1 MTNARWVVIA
11 MFVAAATGT
20 AHAQAPGDTPPTPPD
35 RAAPEPVYPQE
46 APPQPVPPQQQYG
59 IPQTGYQVGPVD
71 VDQVI
76 AKVASEAPTIKTV
89 AYGTLRRAR
98 RAVAFGPTIGYYGGF
113 VPAQDDG
120 EHALTFGLGVE
131 VFKVPILPDSE
142 TIKALI
148 IERIK
153 GKIKDQLFARLGG
166 RPADPVTVEGLVKE
180 IYQDVRQEVL
190 GLENRRNKH
199 MERPRF
205 NIALEVNRLWRADQ
219 WLPRLRVGIGIWKFT
234 LGAAAGVGLG
244 GRTKGYL
251 GPEIVWHWLTNTRE
265 RSPVIDLFTR
275 LDFELRDRDTNG
287 DQIVFGVRFL
297 LDAI

>member
-1 MTNARWVVIA
+1 MINRSWVV
-11 MFVAAATGT
+11 VALAIATGT
-20 AHAQAPGDTPPTPPD
+20 AHAQAPGDTPVQPP
-35 RAAPEPVYPQE
+35 P
-46 APPQPVPPQQQYG
+46 PPQQQYG

-98 RAVAFGPTIGYYGGF
+98 RAVAFGPTVGYYGGV
-113 VPAQDDG
+113 VPAQDSY
-120 EHALTFGLGVE
+120 EHALTFGLGLE
-131 VFKVPILPDSE
+131 VFKVPVLPDSE

-148 IERIK
+148 IERLK
-153 GKIKDQLFARLGG
+153 GKVKEQLFARLGG

-205 NIALEVNRLWRADQ
+205 NIALEVDRLWRADQ
-219 WLPRLRVGIGIWKFT
+219 WLPRLRAGIGIWKFT

-244 GRTKGYL
+244 GRTKAYL
-251 GPEIVWHWLTNTRE
+251 GPEIVVHWLTNTRE

-275 LDFELRDRDTNG
+275 LDFELRDRDTNA
-287 DQIVFGVRFL
+287 DQIVFGARFL